1 MKKAIPKT
9 RGGKRPGAGRPA
21 TGKDPVVTIRLPVE
35 TIAGLD
41 EMAGGR
47 GRRSAFIR
55 QMIDSHLQ
63 SFRRTRPPSRRAT
76 AKSSAMAA
84 EQIDRLQHGKAGTPE
99 EREGRKRRLLKGPKE
114 FRDMRAPKVK
124 G

>member
-1 MKKAIPKT
+1 
-9 RGGKRPGAGRPA
+9 
-21 TGKDPVVTIRLPVE
+21 VVTIRLPVE

-63 SFRRTRPPSRRAT
+63 SFRWTKPPNRRAT
-76 AKSSAMAA
+76 AKSSAMAG
-84 EQIDRLQHGKAGTPE
+84 EQIDRLQHGKAATPE
-99 EREGRKRRLLKGPKE
+99 EREDRKRRLLKGPKE

-124 G
+124 E